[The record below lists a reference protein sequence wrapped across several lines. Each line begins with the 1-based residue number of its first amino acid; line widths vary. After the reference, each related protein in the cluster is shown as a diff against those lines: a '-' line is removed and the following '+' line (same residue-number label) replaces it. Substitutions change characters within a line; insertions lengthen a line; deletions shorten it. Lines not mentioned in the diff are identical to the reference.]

1 MCMYMCTRAHLKVY
15 TCSTEPCICWTGDA
29 WISRF
34 RNPELDR
41 KCTTFSLQ
49 RSPVQRD
56 GPAKRA
62 RTPLVLDILT
72 PNPDGVLDSANCW
85 HYRSVSLGEAFG
97 GSLTTDSAKKLAL
110 FRCKS
115 GYRDFLCMLR
125 LVVSKGRYEWA
136 VRNIEEKTYF
146 LGKIHYYFIFYSLAL
161 VLALH
166 TYGCHP
172 IKQSQ
177 KSYALK
183 NFHLLRLRN
192 NYINHKKLKWNY
204 SLWIMYF
211 WC

>member
-1 MCMYMCTRAHLKVY
+1 MSRCRRPIASPT
-15 TCSTEPCICWTGDA
+15 
-29 WISRF
+29 IS
-34 RNPELDR
+34 
-41 KCTTFSLQ
+41 
-49 RSPVQRD
+49 
-56 GPAKRA
+56 
-62 RTPLVLDILT
+62 

-97 GSLTTDSAKKLAL
+97 GSLTPDSAKKLAL

-115 GYRDFLCMLR
+115 GYRDFLCMLK

-136 VRNIEEKTYF
+136 VRNIEKKTYF

-166 TYGCHP
+166 TYDCHL

-192 NYINHKKLKWNY
+192 NYINHTNLK
-204 SLWIMYF
+204 
-211 WC
+211 

>member
-1 MCMYMCTRAHLKVY
+1 MTYNNKKT
-15 TCSTEPCICWTGDA
+15 SDA
-29 WISRF
+29 IS
-34 RNPELDR
+34 
-41 KCTTFSLQ
+41 
-49 RSPVQRD
+49 
-56 GPAKRA
+56 
-62 RTPLVLDILT
+62 

-97 GSLTTDSAKKLAL
+97 GSLTPDSAKKLAL

-115 GYRDFLCMLR
+115 GYRDFLCMLK

-166 TYGCHP
+166 TYDCHL

-192 NYINHKKLKWNY
+192 NYINHKNLK
-204 SLWIMYF
+204 
-211 WC
+211 

>member
-1 MCMYMCTRAHLKVY
+1 MPSLYSTSLSLPMFCRLEKKVVKFHGF
-15 TCSTEPCICWTGDA
+15 C
-29 WISRF
+29 F
-34 RNPELDR
+34 RVR
-41 KCTTFSLQ
+41 KEFFQL
-49 RSPVQRD
+49 
-56 GPAKRA
+56 A
-62 RTPLVLDILT
+62 

-97 GSLTTDSAKKLAL
+97 GSLTPDSAKKLAL

-115 GYRDFLCMLR
+115 GYRDFLCMLK

-166 TYGCHP
+166 TYDCHL

-192 NYINHKKLKWNY
+192 NYINHKNLK
-204 SLWIMYF
+204 
-211 WC
+211 